1 MTAPTGENAHHDE
14 ACIKLFTDLMV
25 RLNEI
30 NVTQMQDILDI
41 AIAAAD
47 AANSMQESPSDLT
60 GFTEKISALVDHLR
74 NNSASL
80 GAIDTSGH
88 PSGEHDR
95 SGEGA
100 ICSIVADNINIA
112 MQNALS
118 AQQALNEMA
127 ISILGK
133 GANLILSG
141 ANPAMP
147 SNT

>member
-1 MTAPTGENAHHDE
+1 MTTPDGENTRDDA

-47 AANSMQESPSDLT
+47 AANSRQESPSDLT
-60 GFTEKISALVDHLR
+60 DFTEKITSLAEDLK
-74 NNSASL
+74 NTASSL
-80 GAIDTSGH
+80 NAGIDT
-88 PSGEHDR
+88 GEH
-95 SGEGA
+95 SKTGESA
-100 ICSIVADNINIA
+100 ICSIVANNINLA

-133 GANLILSG
+133 GAGLILNNAETG
-141 ANPAMP
+141 TPA
-147 SNT
+147 SS